1 METSRPEP
9 AGENE
14 GPPSSPRSFEVL
26 LREILPGAY
35 GVACNLTGDRADAED
50 LIQDAALLAFRA
62 FGSFAPGTSFKAWF
76 YKIMTHRHFERHRRA
91 TRRPATVAF
100 EEATDLFMF
109 QRTAEAGLH
118 AASDDPAGLV
128 MSKMTTEQVMAAIA
142 ALPEE
147 FRAVATLYFVEDL
160 SYPELAAA
168 LGCPAGTVRSRLHR
182 ARRLLQQGLWT
193 LAVESG
199 IIGGLQAGRITA

>member
-1 METSRPEP
+1 METTRQEF
-9 AGENE
+9 ADEIE
-14 GPPSSPRSFEVL
+14 GPAASPSTFEDL

-35 GVACNLTGDRADAED
+35 GVACSLTGDRADAED
-50 LIQDAALLAFRA
+50 LIQDAALLAFRG
-62 FGSFAPGTSFKAWF
+62 FGSFTPGTTFKAWF

-100 EEATDLFMF
+100 EEASDLYLFR
-109 QRTAEAGLH
+109 RTAEAGLH

-128 MSKMTTEQVMAAIA
+128 MSKMTTEQVLAAIA

-160 SYPELAAA
+160 SYPEMAAA

-193 LAVESG
+193 LAVQSG
-199 IIGGLQAGRITA
+199 IIGGLSAGSVPA